1 MICVICQKNIEPD
14 RNDEGEIVWDQGNS
28 AEPIDAGRCC
38 NKCNET
44 IVLPTRFTEVMLGD
58 K

>member
-1 MICVICQKNIEPD
+1 MNYLTKEWQPSHKLLEELKEVDHNEETKYFKYFNI
-14 RNDEGEIVWDQGNS
+14 RN
-28 AEPIDAGRCC
+28 